1 MTEKLEETSLYKKV
15 KACSEKWKRETEL
28 RTKEIAERKE
38 QSIFENATESK
49 HEERGLLTHPI
60 NPLSERHPHFKS
72 LTLHQVEKIQQCC
85 EEGLS
90 IRSIKKALHVFLNID
105 VSFGTLQQIRK
116 GRISEK
122 EGSNPHKTKA

>member
-15 KACSEKWKRETEL
+15 KAYSEKWKRETEL

-38 QSIFENATESK
+38 QSIFENATEGK
-49 HEERGLLTHPI
+49 YEERGLLTHPV
-60 NPLSERHPHFKS
+60 NPLSERHPHHKS

-90 IRSIKKALHVFLNID
+90 IRSIKKAMHVFENID
-105 VSFGTLQQIRK
+105 VSFGTLQQVRK
-116 GRISEK
+116 KMKEK
-122 EGSNPHKTKA
+122 EVQSSSA

>member
-15 KACSEKWKRETEL
+15 KAYSEKWKRETEL

-38 QSIFENATESK
+38 QSIFENATEGK
-49 HEERGLLTHPI
+49 HEERGLLTHPL

-72 LTLHQVEKIQQCC
+72 LTLHQVDKIQQCC

-90 IRSIKKALHVFLNID
+90 IRSIKKALHVFENID
-105 VSFGTLQQIRK
+105 VSYGTLQEVRIELKRRK
-116 GRISEK
+116 NNEK
-122 EGSNPHKTKA
+122 NI